1 MKMSRLLLAG
11 AGFGIAAL
19 AFRRKRYSRVCISG
33 QNFDKRDA
41 TLLGKKSHQTDI
53 GGLTSSHIKEGIART
68 SLPPKA

>member
-19 AFRRKRYSRVCISG
+19 AFRRKRDSQVCISG
-33 QNFDKRDA
+33 GDYDKRDA

-53 GGLTSSHIKEGIART
+53 GGLTASHIKEGVGRP
-68 SLPPKA
+68 SLPPRS